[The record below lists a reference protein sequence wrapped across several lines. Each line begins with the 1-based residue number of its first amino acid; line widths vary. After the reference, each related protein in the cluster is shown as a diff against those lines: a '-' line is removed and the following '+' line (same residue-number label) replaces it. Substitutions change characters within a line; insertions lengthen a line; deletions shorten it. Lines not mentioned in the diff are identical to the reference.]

1 MEEDSDDAAQFA
13 INLGQA
19 TGTVKISDVKLVFT
33 NAEPGS
39 EGGDPGTTA
48 IAQTVRMNN
57 IARTVQVFDMQGK
70 SLGKVEIAAGTS
82 VNEAI
87 AAKFQKSGIY
97 LVKDIQGFKKV
108 RVINR

>member
-1 MEEDSDDAAQFA
+1 
-13 INLGQA
+13 
-19 TGTVKISDVKLVFT
+19 
-33 NAEPGS
+33 
-39 EGGDPGTTA
+39 
-48 IAQTVRMNN
+48 
-57 IARTVQVFDMQGK
+57 VQVFDMQGK
-70 SLGKVEIAAGTS
+70 SLGKVEISAGTS